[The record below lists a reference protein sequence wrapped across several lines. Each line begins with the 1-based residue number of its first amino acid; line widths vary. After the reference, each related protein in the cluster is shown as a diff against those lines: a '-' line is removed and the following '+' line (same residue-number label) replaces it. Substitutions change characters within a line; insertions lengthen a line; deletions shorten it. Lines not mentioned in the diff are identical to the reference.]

1 MAAIKYLVNCLLTY
15 PMSGTNKKKEYDT
28 MKQILLNNKYEV
40 KILDKIIS
48 TCDAKTQEW
57 TEGEKQK

>member
-1 MAAIKYLVNCLLTY
+1 
-15 PMSGTNKKKEYDT
+15 MSGTNKKKEYDT
-28 MKQILLNNKYEV
+28 MIQILLNNKYDV

-48 TCDAKTQEW
+48 TCDAKIQEW